1 MTKRP
6 ILYRFYES
14 PYGKML
20 IGSIDGKLCICDWTD
35 SRRHE
40 SNKRRLCEKLNAAF
54 QPGECEENNIA
65 VQELNEY
72 FAGSRQSFNIP
83 TISVGTTLQIS
94 VWKELSKIPYGSTTT
109 YAAISMQCGI
119 PKGVRAV
126 ANAIGSNPLSIIVPC
141 HRVIGASGS
150 LTGYAGGLDAK
161 RGLLEFESQIARTI

>member
-1 MTKRP
+1 MTKHK

-20 IGSIDGKLCICDWTD
+20 IGSIDGKLCICDWTG

-54 QPGECEENNIA
+54 QLEECEENNIA

-72 FAGSRQSFNIP
+72 FAGLRQSFNIP
-83 TISVGTTLQIS
+83 IISAGTTLQIS
-94 VWKELSKIPYGSTTT
+94 AWQELSKIPYGSTTT

-126 ANAIGSNPLSIIVPC
+126 ANAIASNPLSIIIPC

-150 LTGYAGGLDAK
+150 LTGYAGGLNAK
-161 RGLLEFESQIARTI
+161 RGLLEFESQIVKTI